1 VATPDLAETI
11 ADEAA
16 LPAASAS
23 GDQSST
29 GRSLTELIQADQHL
43 AAKRAAAL
51 PLRGIAVTQLL
62 GSPALDD
69 TGRNP
74 TAFDRPGY

>member
-1 VATPDLAETI
+1 MATPDLAADI
-11 ADEAA
+11 AEQA
-16 LPAASAS
+16 LEPVSTTT

-29 GRSLTELIQADQHL
+29 GRSVDELIRADQHL

-51 PLRGIAVTQLL
+51 PLRGVAVTQLL

-69 TGRNP
+69 TGRIP
-74 TAFDRPGY
+74 ATFDRPGY